1 MSVLAKLNSNGQLT
15 IPKEILDDL
24 KLVPGTEFTISIQ
37 NRSVLA
43 TPATGQKVKTRRLM
57 DLAGILGKPP
67 TGESLAI
74 QDINDAIGQA
84 IADDDARIMREWA
97 ERHK

>member
-1 MSVLAKLNSNGQLT
+1 MSALAKLTSDGQLT

-37 NRSVLA
+37 DRSVLA
-43 TPATGQKVKTRRLM
+43 TPATAREEKTRRLM
-57 DLAGILGKPP
+57 DFAGILGKPP
-67 TGESLAI
+67 TGESLTI
-74 QDINDAIGQA
+74 EGMNDAIGQA
-84 IADDDARIMREWA
+84 VADDDARIMGEWA

>member
-1 MSVLAKLNSNGQLT
+1 MSALAKLNSSGQLT

-24 KLVPGTEFTISIQ
+24 KLAPGTEFTISIQ
-37 NRSVLA
+37 NRSVVA
-43 TPATGQKVKTRRLM
+43 TPATERREKTRRLM

-74 QDINDAIGQA
+74 EDMNDAIGQA
-84 IADDDARIMREWA
+84 VADDDARIMREWA
-97 ERHK
+97 ERHR

>member
-37 NRSVLA
+37 DRSVLV

-67 TGESLAI
+67 NGESLAI
-74 QDINDAIGQA
+74 EDMNDAIGQA
-84 IADDDARIMREWA
+84 IADDDTRIMREWA